1 MADPAEQSVIFQI
14 ALLIVLTLINGFFS
28 AAEMSLV
35 SLSRA
40 KVEQKASEG
49 SKSYQNLIKILDKPS
64 NFLSTVQVAITLIQI
79 LVGSS
84 LSDSLAEKLVPL
96 FGSNLKI
103 VAQIVVLAIL
113 TYVSI
118 VLGELYPK
126 RIAQNMKEKVAL
138 FVARP
143 IQVIGFILRPFVWLL
158 ASSVNVLSRI
168 TPMKFD
174 DEQDAMS
181 RDEIEYILSQNE
193 EALDDDERDMLQG
206 IFSLDGMLA
215 REIMVPRTDVF
226 MIDIEDDTQENIS
239 EILSESYSRIP
250 VYEDDK
256 DRIIGILHTKSLLK
270 AGFDQG
276 FEKLDLRQIL
286 QEPLFLPETID
297 VDDLL
302 FQLKK
307 THNQMAVLLN
317 EYGGFEGVVTL
328 EDLLE
333 EIVGEIEDETDIV
346 SKEFAKIGDHLWV
359 VQGRVTLNDFNE
371 KFGTHLESDDVDTI
385 AGLYLDELGSIPSKG
400 EQITVNYDDEE
411 NDEHLTITSLEI
423 EDKRILKVRIEFLPK
438 TGKKAEKSE

>member
-1 MADPAEQSVIFQI
+1 MADPAEQSVLFQVV
-14 ALLIVLTLINGFFS
+14 LLIVLTVINGFFS

-64 NFLSTVQVAITLIQI
+64 NFLSTIQVAITLIQI
-79 LVGSS
+79 LIGSS
-84 LSDSLAEKLVPL
+84 LSDSLTEKLVPL
-96 FGSNLKI
+96 VGPHFKI
-103 VAQIVVLAIL
+103 VAQILVLAVL

-126 RIAQNMKEKVAL
+126 RIAQNMKERMAL
-138 FVARP
+138 FVAKP

-158 ASSVNVLSRI
+158 ASSVNLLSRI

-174 DEQDAMS
+174 DAEDTMS

-193 EALDDDERDMLQG
+193 EALDDEERDMLQG
-206 IFSLDGMLA
+206 VFSLDGMVA
-215 REIMVPRTDVF
+215 REIMVPRTDAF
-226 MIDIEDDTQENIS
+226 MIDIEDDTQENIA
-239 EILSESYSRIP
+239 EILSESYSRVP

-256 DRIIGILHTKSLLK
+256 DKVIGILHTKRLLK
-270 AGFDQG
+270 VGFDQG
-276 FEKLDLRQIL
+276 FENLDLRQVL

-297 VDDLL
+297 VDNLL
-302 FQLKK
+302 FQLKR

-317 EYGGFEGVVTL
+317 EYGGFEGIVTL

-333 EIVGEIEDETDIV
+333 EIVGEIEDESDIA
-346 SKEFAKIGDHLWV
+346 SRDFAKIGDNLWV

-371 KFGTHLESDDVDTI
+371 EFGTHLESDDVDTI
-385 AGLYLDELGSIPSKG
+385 AGFYLDKLGSIPSKG
-400 EQITVNYDDEE
+400 EQITVRVDDEE

-423 EDKRILKVRIEFLPK
+423 EDKRIVKVRVEFLPK
-438 TGKKAEKSE
+438 TENEDEKAD